1 MKTKKMIPCDAYI
14 MGCDHPQCNEPTPDE
29 VLGVLQLHRI
39 PQAHRDIIVTAVS
52 SHEELLQACKN
63 AEAFLEDDCGLTKLQ
78 VLQSLTN
85 AIENASA

>member
-1 MKTKKMIPCDAYI
+1 MPKTQT
-14 MGCDHPQCNEPTPDE
+14 HTPTPDE
-29 VLGVLQLHRI
+29 VLTELAGVLHRI
-39 PQAHRDIIVTAVS
+39 PQAHRDIIVTAVN